1 MVKVLVTDQ
10 NKIDMAIKTFKR
22 KVQKEG
28 IVKEARIRMEYEKPS
43 EKKKRKRKE
52 NMARNKKNAT
62 KRNKKNKK

>member
-10 NKIDMAIKTFKR
+10 NKLDMAIRTFKR

-43 EKKKRKRKE
+43 EKRKRKIKE
-52 NMARNKKNAT
+52 NMARNKKNTA
-62 KRNKKNKK
+62 KKNKK